1 MEKVY
6 TKRRFGIHEV
16 PNKLLNLVLLLHFRM
31 AWKLFTKGLTD
42 GTSRKVPPR
51 CLRRKQPVH
60 YGTKRARAG

>member
-1 MEKVY
+1 
-6 TKRRFGIHEV
+6 
-16 PNKLLNLVLLLHFRM
+16 M